1 MQVGDESI
9 GVHMIANS
17 GKNNTILD
25 KILSCLFVLH
35 RCNQVKKKPT
45 INKPMYKKPIPIGM

>member
-9 GVHMIANS
+9 GVHMIANN
-17 GKNNTILD
+17 GKNNTNLD
-25 KILSCLFVLH
+25 KILSFLLVPH

-45 INKPMYKKPIPIGM
+45 INKPAYKKPIPTGM